1 MVGASPT
8 QGFPSERQRIGL
20 DTNVFIYFL
29 EDHPRYGSWCAS
41 LFDRIERGHTPAV
54 TSTVTLLELLV
65 QPYREHKEE
74 LAQKIFALTTT
85 YPALEWVP
93 VSMTLADRAA
103 ELRARYRLS
112 TPDAIQ
118 LATAIGHKATRFYGN
133 DRSLRRVQEIECLIV
148 DDLI

>member
-1 MVGASPT
+1 MVEVSLS
-8 QGFPSERQRIGL
+8 QGFPAERERIGL

-29 EDHPRYGSWCAS
+29 EYHPRYGAWCAS
-41 LFDRIERGHTPAV
+41 LFDRIERGQNSAV

-65 QPYREHKEE
+65 QPYRDQKEE
-74 LAQKIFALTTT
+74 LAQKIFALAST
-85 YPALEWVP
+85 YPKLEWVS
-93 VSMTLADRAA
+93 VTMNIADRAA

-118 LATAIGHKATRFYGN
+118 LATAIGHNATRFYGN
-133 DRSLRRVQEIECLIV
+133 DRGLRRVKEIECVLV

>member
-1 MVGASPT
+1 MVVASSMKGLPT
-8 QGFPSERQRIGL
+8 ERERISL

-29 EDHPRYGSWCAS
+29 EDHPRYGAWCGA
-41 LFDRIERGHTPAV
+41 LFDLIERGHNPAV

-65 QPYREHKEE
+65 QPYRAQQEE
-74 LAQKIFALTTT
+74 LAQKIFALTST
-85 YPALEWVP
+85 YPKLEWAP
-93 VSMTLADRAA
+93 LTMNLADRAA

-133 DRSLRRVQEIECLIV
+133 DRGLRRVKEIECVIV
-148 DDLI
+148 GDLT

>member
-1 MVGASPT
+1 VVEVSLS
-8 QGFPSERQRIGL
+8 QGFPAERERIGL

-29 EDHPRYGSWCAS
+29 EYHPRYGAWCAS
-41 LFDRIERGHTPAV
+41 LFDRIERGQNSAV

-65 QPYREHKEE
+65 QPYRDQKEE
-74 LAQKIFALTTT
+74 LAQKIFALAST
-85 YPALEWVP
+85 YPKLEWVS
-93 VSMTLADRAA
+93 VTMNIADRAA

-118 LATAIGHKATRFYGN
+118 LATAIEHNATRFYGN
-133 DRSLRRVQEIECLIV
+133 DRGLRRVKEIECVLV

>member
-1 MVGASPT
+1 VVAASSTKGLPT
-8 QGFPSERQRIGL
+8 ERERIGL

-29 EDHPRYGSWCAS
+29 ADHPRYGSWCAS
-41 LFDRIERGHTPAV
+41 LFNLIERGHNPAV

-65 QPYREHKEE
+65 QPYRDQQEE
-74 LAQKIFALTTT
+74 LAQKVFALTST
-85 YPALEWVP
+85 YPKLEWVP
-93 VSMTLADRAA
+93 LTMDLADRAA

-133 DRSLRRVQEIECLIV
+133 DRGLRRVKEIECNLV

>member
-1 MVGASPT
+1 MVGASPA
-8 QGFPSERQRIGL
+8 QGLPNERGRIGL

-41 LFDRIERGHTPAV
+41 LFDRIERGHNPAV

-65 QPYREHKEE
+65 QPYREQKEE
-74 LAQKIFALTTT
+74 LAQKIFALTST
-85 YPALEWVP
+85 YPKIEWVP
-93 VSMTLADRAA
+93 VSMNLADRAA

-133 DRSLRRVQEIECLIV
+133 DQSLKRVKEIECLLV
-148 DDLI
+148 DDLT